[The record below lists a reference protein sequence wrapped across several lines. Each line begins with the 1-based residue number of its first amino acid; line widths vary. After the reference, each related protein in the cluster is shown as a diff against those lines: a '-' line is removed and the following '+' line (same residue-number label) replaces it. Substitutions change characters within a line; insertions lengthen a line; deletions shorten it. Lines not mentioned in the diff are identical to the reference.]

1 MSRNVDKANSVLV
14 RFQELEAEK
23 WGGYKDYSR
32 YKRPARITSIKNSK
46 EAQQWRRQ
54 VVQDINSRV
63 TRMHDPSLNE
73 FQLREL
79 NDELN
84 DLFSEKNRWDRH
96 IHKTLKGPD
105 FSHDKAFKFTGKVY
119 KGRRYFG
126 RALELPEVKE
136 LAQADLERLAKLQTS
151 RQRQAALQNK
161 MKVWEK
167 TLGPDY
173 YGVLPDENIHFKRPL
188 TVDSRNVT
196 ELLTLEPSD
205 QTPLRE
211 YEDEW
216 TVAYRSELGSEDGFG
231 KPQVIIPEMNYVP
244 DQTELEKWLVQRRKM
259 QLQKQL
265 GL

>member
-23 WGGYKDYSR
+23 SGGYKDYSR
-32 YKRPARITSIKNSK
+32 FKRPTSITSIKDSQ

-54 VVQDINSRV
+54 VIQDINSKL

-73 FQLREL
+73 IQLREL

-84 DLFSEKNRWDRH
+84 NLFSEKSRWERH
-96 IHKTLKGPD
+96 IRNALKGPD
-105 FSHDKAFKFTGKVY
+105 FTRDKTFKFTGTML

-126 RALELPEVKE
+126 RALELSEVQE
-136 LAQADLERLAKLQTS
+136 LAKADSERRTKLQST
-151 RQRQAALQNK
+151 RQRQHALQSK
-161 MKVWEK
+161 IKTWEK

-173 YGVLPDENIHFKRPL
+173 YGFLPNEGKNFKLPL
-188 TVDSRNVT
+188 SINRETVVD
-196 ELLTLEPSD
+196 LLTSD
-205 QTPLRE
+205 PEEESALSQ
-211 YEDEW
+211 YEEEW
-216 TVAYRSELGSEDGFG
+216 TLNYRSDLGGQDVIK
-231 KPQVIIPEMNYVP
+231 KPEITIPSFDYVP
-244 DQTELEKWLVQRRKM
+244 DQKEMERWLVERRKM